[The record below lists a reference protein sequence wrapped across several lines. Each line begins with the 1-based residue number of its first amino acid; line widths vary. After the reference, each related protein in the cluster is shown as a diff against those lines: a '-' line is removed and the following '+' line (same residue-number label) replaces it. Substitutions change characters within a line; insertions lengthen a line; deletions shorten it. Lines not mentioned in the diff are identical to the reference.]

1 MSALTP
7 HLEIL
12 AEQLADQL
20 SGLDPRGWFQ
30 SITHSIGSGTV
41 TLPIVLVIIF
51 VVYRCHSEKIVKT
64 KQTQTFW
71 TFFTN
76 IIK

>member
-30 SITHSIGSGTV
+30 SITHSIRSGTV
-41 TLPIVLVIIF
+41 TLAIVLAIIF
-51 VVYRCHSEKIVKT
+51 VVYCCLSAKIV
-64 KQTQTFW
+64 
-71 TFFTN
+71 
-76 IIK
+76 